1 MLIDERTWSNKDRKD
16 EQRIGSHFVVRMLSA
31 VVGRCF
37 TLNLGQ
43 EWCRRIYVVEWTE
56 GSVLKEKYSPDQY
69 PSQKHILPTLTCQDM
84 EQQRYFITQK
94 STKSIGHVTSI

>member
-1 MLIDERTWSNKDRKD
+1 
-16 EQRIGSHFVVRMLSA
+16 MLSA

-43 EWCRRIYVVEWTE
+43 EWCRRIYVVERTE

-69 PSQKHILPTLTCQDM
+69 PSQKHILPTLTC
-84 EQQRYFITQK
+84 
-94 STKSIGHVTSI
+94 